1 MTILRRLL
9 PLLLVV
15 LCIPLAH
22 ASTPPA
28 LNLDALKGKVV
39 YIDFWASWCGPCR
52 QSFPWMKDMQA
63 RYGKDGLAI
72 IAINVDQEKA
82 KADAFLSEFQPDF
95 KVLFDGSGTLAT
107 QFKVETMPSSF
118 MLDRNGKPRFRH
130 LGFHEG
136 QRDTYEQEITQLLAE
151 KSH

>member
-1 MTILRRLL
+1 MTFLRRLL

-95 KVLFDGSGTLAT
+95 KVLFDGSGTLADRNIRRSANA
-107 QFKVETMPSSF
+107 VIRRRLL
-118 MLDRNGKPRFRH
+118 LDRLAISLHPRC
-130 LGFHEG
+130 
-136 QRDTYEQEITQLLAE
+136 
-151 KSH
+151 